1 VLQVWLARPSH
12 DRRPSTQ
19 SKKRRHARPNGI
31 EHGTPHAHKATTMGG
46 AHLPQSRKVTE
57 HFLQQRLKAGAVAH
71 ADLAEHVEDACG
83 CSLLPNWTLSRK
95 GMPGDNKALFS
106 MSQRGAKR
114 RACDSSPEQRS
125 QRRMRER
132 DEAPVLPAVRRTE
145 GEALTKA
152 KKDRSESGQ
161 DSPVGS
167 IAWRSRKEALEDGAK
182 ANR

>member
-1 VLQVWLARPSH
+1 
-12 DRRPSTQ
+12 
-19 SKKRRHARPNGI
+19 
-31 EHGTPHAHKATTMGG
+31 MGG

-57 HFLQQRLKAGAVAH
+57 HFLQQRLKAAVVAN
-71 ADLAEHVEDACG
+71 ADLAEHVEEACG

-132 DEAPVLPAVRRTE
+132 DEAPVLPAVRRME

-167 IAWRSRKEALEDGAK
+167 IAWRSRKEAPEDGAK
-182 ANR
+182 ASR